1 MGENEAA
8 MEYDQEF
15 IFKHLQVAVF
25 LGLRILLIGCS
36 DAFIWILPR
45 MQSKMV

>member
-25 LGLRILLIGCS
+25 QIPNFVDCFLG
-36 DAFIWILPR
+36 AFIWILLR

>member
-1 MGENEAA
+1 MGGDEAA

-25 LGLRILLIGCS
+25 LRLRILLIGCL
-36 DAFIWILPR
+36 DAFTWILLG